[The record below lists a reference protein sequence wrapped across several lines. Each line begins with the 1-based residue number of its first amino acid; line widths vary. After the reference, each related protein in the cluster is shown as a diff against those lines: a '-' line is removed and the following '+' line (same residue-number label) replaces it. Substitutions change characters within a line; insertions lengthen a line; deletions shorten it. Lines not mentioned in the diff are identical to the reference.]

1 MSYDRRRYDGLSVE
15 EKLDVALELLDQI
28 LYAFPEGPVP
38 HRQAHQAWIEAKQAE
53 VKFWQELKL
62 DVAKKGAWGLLILV
76 LGLLAAG
83 LSARAI
89 LWFR

>member
-1 MSYDRRRYDGLSVE
+1 MTYDKRRYDGMSVE
-15 EKLDVALELLDQI
+15 EKLDVALELLDQL
-28 LYAFPEGPVP
+28 LYAFPDGTIS

-62 DVAKKGAWGLLILV
+62 DVAKKGMWALLALI
-76 LGLLAAG
+76 LGLLVTG
-83 LSARAI
+83 ISVKSL